1 MLGAAAAV
9 DGEVVP
15 LFIVDP
21 AVWEPASDVRRA
33 YLVDSLRALDVDLG
47 GQLLLKHG
55 DPIERVVEVAQ
66 ASGATQVH
74 VAADYGPYGVQR
86 DARVR
91 ATLAEHGIE
100 LIETGSPYAVAPG
113 RGTKDDGTA

>member
-1 MLGAAAAV
+1 MPAVAWFRRDLRLGDNPMLGAATAV

-15 LFIVDP
+15 LFVVDP

-74 VAADYGPYGVQR
+74 VAADYGFGVK
-86 DARVR
+86 
-91 ATLAEHGIE
+91 G
-100 LIETGSPYAVAPG
+100 AP
-113 RGTKDDGTA
+113 RPWPRFQP